1 MPQDNDSCSVEEQHL
16 PDETLNQGLHAVIKH
31 SLHSSREK
39 GFQRWCP
46 VQSLTQVQPVPNLA
60 LVPASPPNHP
70 LSLIGSF
77 LISPAGEPVFG
88 ERCSPYWQLCITMV
102 ATHTKSFRYL
112 KGAVLFKI
120 ICDIIWRHGIGL
132 TNAYVRT
139 YRMQNVLK
147 KNVSVKPTWKV
158 GIFQRNKRH
167 LENMLFNLRNFRNN

>member
-1 MPQDNDSCSVEEQHL
+1 MPQDKDSCSVEEQHL

-112 KGAVLFKI
+112 KGAVLFKM
-120 ICDIIWRHGIGL
+120 ICDISRLNWMLIKYTVLMIKQVVAKRGTYCEKLCSRCISILSGSGL
-132 TNAYVRT
+132 YW
-139 YRMQNVLK
+139 VL
-147 KNVSVKPTWKV
+147 
-158 GIFQRNKRH
+158 GIFI
-167 LENMLFNLRNFRNN
+167 